1 MPLLAFYNLRSFA
14 LFCTKRHTAEGRTP
28 DTVLRSLVECVASAS
43 PKTRSQ
49 VNGMSEESKGRIV
62 FLDYMR
68 IFAFI
73 SVLIGHKF
81 YDGLLAF
88 VSSPDAIATTKI
100 LGTLLNPFLYGGGA
114 GVIVFFLTSGYIITA
129 VLRREST
136 GTFLINRIFRIYPL
150 YIVAVMAEVFIAQWW
165 FGTPIPSAEIMV
177 PRLLLVGDFFTTPYA
192 LAGVEWTL
200 RLEIMFYVFMAILKS
215 AGMLKTETRLALT
228 MLFATVAL
236 YIAPTFP
243 HGYGGTDGYFN
254 TYAPFLL
261 IGSLIFAFEKSKEK
275 GQKIIC
281 VSAGAAIF
289 WIYLLTLQKLHSHI
303 LFSTYGI
310 AALLLFAIA
319 WKFQHL
325 ARSSFLSLLLA
336 ELTYSIYLFHN
347 WAWGYLG
354 ALAWNFHI
362 DFIPADFQIIVLLML
377 LCYALNKTI
386 EKGGI
391 SLGKMLTK
399 RIRISKR
406 TSQPIQDSS
415 STV

>member
-1 MPLLAFYNLRSFA
+1 
-14 LFCTKRHTAEGRTP
+14 
-28 DTVLRSLVECVASAS
+28 
-43 PKTRSQ
+43 
-49 VNGMSEESKGRIV
+49 MSDESKGRIV

-88 VSSPDAIATTKI
+88 VSSPDASATTKI

-136 GTFLINRIFRIYPL
+136 GIFLINRIFRIYPL
-150 YIVAVMAEVFIAQWW
+150 YIVAVLAEVFMAQWW
-165 FGTPIPSAEIMV
+165 FGTPIPSADIMV
-177 PRLLLVGDFFTTPYA
+177 PRLLLIGDFFTTPYA

-200 RLEIMFYVFMAILKS
+200 RLEVMFYVFMAVLKS
-215 AGMLKTETRLALT
+215 TGMLKTETRLALT
-228 MLFATVAL
+228 MLVATVAL

-261 IGSLIFAFEKSKEK
+261 IGSLIFAFEKSKARA
-275 GQKIIC
+275 QKIIC
-281 VSAGAAIF
+281 ASTGAAIF
-289 WIYLLTLQKLHSHI
+289 WIYLLTLQKFHSHI
-303 LFSTYGI
+303 AFSSYGI
-310 AALLLFAIA
+310 TALLLFALT

-325 ARSSFLSLLLA
+325 ARPSFMSLLLA

-362 DFIPADFQIIVLLML
+362 DFIPAALQILVLLML
-377 LCYALNKTI
+377 LCYALNKTV

-391 SLGKMLTK
+391 KLGKLITASIKKTK
-399 RIRISKR
+399 SAPPPV
-406 TSQPIQDSS
+406 PI
-415 STV
+415 